1 MPSGPHQPTFPTATP
16 TNPSP
21 QILHPATIP
30 LSVPR
35 LAIPAPAEPTIKVSK
50 ASPVILKAQ
59 NSMLSLN
66 LLCSKTAVPKTLQLP
81 ILVFSS
87 TTFLLLLILLVSKPN
102 TSSTYPTPSPQP
114 LPPESPARAK
124 STTFPQH
131 NSSSSPATP
140 EPEEVRE
147 QVPQASIAT
156 STFLIF
162 PPLPT
167 LLDLLRMMI
176 RRDQSL
182 QEVVFCRM

>member
-21 QILHPATIP
+21 PILHPATIP

-35 LAIPAPAEPTIKVSK
+35 LAIPSPAEPTIKVSK
-50 ASPVILKAQ
+50 ASPATLKAQ
-59 NSMLSLN
+59 NSMLSRN
-66 LLCSKTAVPKTLQLP
+66 PLCSKTAVPKTLQLP

-87 TTFLLLLILLVSKPN
+87 TTFLLLLILPVSKPN

-114 LPPESPARAK
+114 LPPESPAKAK
-124 STTFPQH
+124 STIFPPP

-140 EPEEVRE
+140 EQEEVKE
-147 QVPQASIAT
+147 QVPQAFIAT

-167 LLDLLRMMI
+167 LLDLFMMI

-182 QEVVFCRM
+182 RGDCFWRM

>member
-1 MPSGPHQPTFPTATP
+1 
-16 TNPSP
+16 
-21 QILHPATIP
+21 
-30 LSVPR
+30 
-35 LAIPAPAEPTIKVSK
+35 
-50 ASPVILKAQ
+50 
-59 NSMLSLN
+59 MLSLN
-66 LLCSKTAVPKTLQLP
+66 LLCSKTAVPKTLQPP

-87 TTFLLLLILLVSKPN
+87 TTFLILLLLILPASKPN

-124 STTFPQH
+124 STIFHPH

-140 EPEEVRE
+140 APEEVKE

-162 PPLPT
+162 PPRRI
-167 LLDLLRMMI
+167 LLDLFMMI